1 VAELSRS
8 FAVESND
15 MMLTLYLASLIRGI
29 TAMHDL
35 IDNKA
40 ARMAVERDQVRAG
53 AAGIWL
59 AY

>member
-1 VAELSRS
+1 
-8 FAVESND
+8 

-40 ARMAVERDQVRAG
+40 ARMAVEREQVRAG